1 MSGKL
6 TEELVTRHLE
16 TLSHGGR
23 EAIDLFVALSKHI
36 HRHGAADGLHDWI
49 TIAAPALPEKERNEV
64 LLMLM
69 CSHLA
74 LDGETEALIRL
85 CAPAPAVH

>member
-1 MSGKL
+1 MTKW
-6 TEELVTRHLE
+6 TEELIIRHLE
-16 TLSHGGR
+16 ILSHGGR
-23 EAIDLFVALSKHI
+23 EAIDLFVELAKHI
-36 HRHGAADGLHDWI
+36 HRHAAADGLQDWI

-74 LDGETEALIRL
+74 FDGEAEALMKL
-85 CAPAPAVH
+85 CAPASTVH

>member
-1 MSGKL
+1 MSDKL
-6 TEELVTRHLE
+6 TAELIIRHLE
-16 TLSHGGR
+16 KLSHGGR
-23 EAIDLFVALSKHI
+23 EAIDLFVEFGKHI

-74 LDGETEALIRL
+74 LDGEAEALMKL
-85 CAPAPAVH
+85 CGPATAVH

>member
-6 TEELVTRHLE
+6 TEELIIRHLE

-23 EAIDLFVALSKHI
+23 QAIDLFVELSKHI

-49 TIAAPALPEKERNEV
+49 TLAAPALPEKERNEV
-64 LLMLM
+64 LVMLM

-74 LDGETEALIRL
+74 LDGEAEALMQPCPQASTL
-85 CAPAPAVH
+85 H